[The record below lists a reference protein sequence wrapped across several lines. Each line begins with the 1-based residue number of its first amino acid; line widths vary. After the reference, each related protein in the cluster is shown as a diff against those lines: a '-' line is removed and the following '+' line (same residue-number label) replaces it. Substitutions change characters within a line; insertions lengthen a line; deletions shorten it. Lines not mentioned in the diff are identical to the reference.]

1 LLDTKKI
8 IKKKQ
13 WWQDGDGGG
22 SHEVIVM
29 VVIKNIADAVEITGW
44 YYKWIIICRIFHK
57 TSWVEKYFLNK

>member
-1 LLDTKKI
+1 
-8 IKKKQ
+8 
-13 WWQDGDGGG
+13 
-22 SHEVIVM
+22 M